1 MRTACGTFL
10 CWWLS
15 SCPRAPCT
23 TLLSPWFDGLGSG
36 VENQRGLSIYF
47 STLSSVPLNDDICP
61 VPVPPRLDRGSFAVS
76 FGVWER
82 ESATLALLQDCLGCF
97 GCFLFHMDF
106 KIKLSLW
113 IAHTKAVGVLCRGGE
128 GCVFLS
134 HSPPYFFETVSQ
146 WSQHA
151 HRQGKTNWRFFLL
164 LL

>member
-36 VENQRGLSIYF
+36 VENQRGLGIHF

-97 GCFLFHMDF
+97 GCFHLHMDF

-113 IAHTKAVGVLCRGGE
+113 IAHTKAVGVLCGG
-128 GCVFLS
+128 VRDVSFSVIPHLTFLRQ
-134 HSPPYFFETVSQ
+134 SPSDPSMLTDRERLT
-146 WSQHA
+146 
-151 HRQGKTNWRFFLL
+151 GDFLL